1 MVGDTLGIILD
12 IALMVMLGVAVFY
25 GVRLNRQV
33 AAIKSGRAEL
43 EKLIREFGTATDRAE
58 SALADLKSNVGTTL
72 TEARQTAHK
81 AAELSDDLEFLIKR
95 GERVADALEIG
106 VRAGGSAGAKTVG
119 RTGPGADDRGRQ
131 PVEDDGDTRRSLTVT
146 PEDRPDADGQPGGQR
161 RSAAKKAAAKSKS
174 ELLKALQD
182 MR

>member
-12 IALMVMLGVAVFY
+12 IALMLMLGVAVFY
-25 GVRLNRQV
+25 GIRLNRQV
-33 AAIKSGRAEL
+33 AAIKSGREEL
-43 EKLIREFGTATDRAE
+43 EKLIQEFGTATDRAE
-58 SALADLKSNVGTTL
+58 GALQELKSSVGTTL
-72 TEARQTAHK
+72 NEARQTAHK

-106 VRAGGSAGAKTVG
+106 VRAGSKGSRGAAPAQPDENVEDTSASRRDLTVS
-119 RTGPGADDRGRQ
+119 PDDRPGDQNPAPKGR
-131 PVEDDGDTRRSLTVT
+131 GS
-146 PEDRPDADGQPGGQR
+146 G
-161 RSAAKKAAAKSKS
+161 KKAAAKSKS